1 MKSKKVTHI
10 LASTI
15 TAATLLLGSQH
26 AAGASTDSSTD
37 WKDQAIS
44 PVANPLFFESPLIN
58 SEIRPIFLY
67 HNIGD
72 DLIGGFT
79 RVYALQ
85 VRYAVTEKL
94 AVIATKDGYI
104 QLRANAAGYQRR
116 EGFADIGAGLKYA
129 LIDDKENNFILTPG
143 LKFEAPSGAKQVF
156 QGNGNGEVDLFVSA
170 MKGWDQFHA
179 TASVG
184 GRVPLDF
191 DKETSSLHYSLQLD
205 YYTCQWFIPFA
216 VMNGQTVLSEAKAL
230 PFKVEGFDLI
240 NFGSSNAEGFTQVA
254 VGGGFR
260 SRICK
265 MADVGFAYEK
275 GITTPKGI
283 FDDRFT
289 VDLIVRF

>member
-1 MKSKKVTHI
+1 MI
-10 LASTI
+10 
-15 TAATLLLGSQH
+15 
-26 AAGASTDSSTD
+26 D
-37 WKDQAIS
+37 
-44 PVANPLFFESPLIN
+44 
-58 SEIRPIFLY
+58 SEIRPIYVY
-67 HNIGD
+67 HNISD
-72 DLIGGFT
+72 SFIGGFA

-85 VRYAVTEKL
+85 VRYAVTERL
-94 AVIATKDGYI
+94 AIIATKDGYI
-104 QLRANAAGYQRR
+104 QLRPHVASLNA

-129 LIDDKENNFILTPG
+129 LIDDKEHNFILTPG
-143 LKFEAPSGAKQVF
+143 LKYEAPSGAKQVF

-170 MKGWDQFHA
+170 MKGWDNFHV

-230 PFKVEGFDLI
+230 PFNVEGFDLI

-260 SRICK
+260 SRVCK
-265 MADVGFAYEK
+265 QADVGFAYEK
-275 GITTPKGI
+275 GISTPKGI